1 MLPPTWCSPHLF
13 EQVSR
18 ASVQA
23 VIESRPGLQIALV
36 RYGNHPSEGVGG
48 GLDWVQNLADIDRQ
62 KVIWAHDM
70 GAENEE
76 LIRYY
81 KDRKVWLV
89 EPDKNP
95 LRVSPYP
102 GF

>member
-1 MLPPTWCSPHLF
+1 MLPPIWCSPHLF

-18 ASVQA
+18 ESVQA
-23 VIESRPGLQIALV
+23 AIESRLGLHIALV
-36 RYGNHPSEGVGG
+36 RYGSHHSEGVGG

-81 KDRKVWLV
+81 KDRTVWLV

-95 LRVSPYP
+95 PQVSPYP